1 MKKEA
6 KDKAASIFLEADGK
20 ISNVEVATRV
30 GVNPLT
36 IGKWKKQDAWESK
49 LRKARA
55 EGRAKEGPAAVRKR
69 DARDQAAKIYI
80 ESEGKITNKAL
91 ADRIGVS
98 PATIS
103 NWKIAEGW
111 REQLKQ
117 RPEPSA
123 SEPETIEEPV
133 AVAPVSEPEKIKQTE
148 EIEEIEID
156 LDELA
161 FPDHITLLNKRID
174 EMLARGYLSP
184 IDLKTVA
191 EAKEAVLRAVGAY
204 IELLAMAAED

>member
-6 KDKAASIFLEADGK
+6 KEKAASIFLEADGK

-55 EGRAKEGPAAVRKR
+55 ESRAKEGPAVVRKK
-69 DARDQAAKIYI
+69 DARNQAVKIYL

-103 NWKIAEGW
+103 SWKTAEGW
-111 REQLKQ
+111 SEQLKR
-117 RPEPSA
+117 RPEPSVP
-123 SEPETIEEPV
+123 EPEIIEEPV
-133 AVAPVSEPEKIKQTE
+133 AVATTPEPEEIIEVKQTE

-174 EMLARGYLSP
+174 EMLA
-184 IDLKTVA
+184 
-191 EAKEAVLRAVGAY
+191 
-204 IELLAMAAED
+204 